1 MSRQASILS
10 AIATLALSL
19 GALAPTAVGTAYA
32 AGTCNAAPKPTAPA
46 GSHWYYRTDRAA
58 GRKCWYLAAEGS
70 KGRIAAPRVA
80 ATPDTDADAEPA
92 APPMAEVAA
101 RLTEPLLS
109 PPPAAAV
116 PAASTIVPQ
125 AAPSAPLQIP
135 PADSV
140 QRGDEPASAPLAQQ
154 AATNAQEPVADQT
167 PAPVAAPAASAAVTP
182 ALAPAPERINALQF
196 VFVAFVGIC
205 FLAGLFFYLAAVR
218 RRRME
223 IRIVDLNTRAPLRT
237 PAMATMTDS
246 PSVAPDARRHDGEID
261 DERLR
266 RFSQA
271 WKRQAA

>member
-10 AIATLALSL
+10 AMATLALSL
-19 GALAPTAVGTAYA
+19 GALAPTSGTAQA
-32 AGTCNAAPKPTAPA
+32 AGACNAAPKPTAPA

-109 PPPAAAV
+109 PPPAAAAPV
-116 PAASTIVPQ
+116 STIVSQ
-125 AAPSAPLQIP
+125 AAPSAPLQGP
-135 PADSV
+135 PGDSV
-140 QRGDEPASAPLAQQ
+140 QRGDEPTSAAS
-154 AATNAQEPVADQT
+154 AQEPAANAAPEPMADQP
-167 PAPVAAPAASAAVTP
+167 PAAAPAASAAATST
-182 ALAPAPERINALQF
+182 AAPQRINAMQF

-205 FLAGLFFYLAAVR
+205 LLAGLFFYLAAVR
-218 RRRME
+218 RRRTE
-223 IRIVDLNTRAPLRT
+223 VRIVDLNTTASLRM
-237 PAMATMTDS
+237 PAMAALTDS
-246 PSVAPDARRHDGEID
+246 PSVASDATGRRDADEID

>member
-1 MSRQASILS
+1 MSRQAFILP
-10 AIATLALSL
+10 AIATLAMSL
-19 GALAPTAVGTAYA
+19 GALASTSPSTAYA
-32 AGTCNAAPKPTAPA
+32 AGTCNAAPKPAAPA
-46 GSHWYYRTDRAA
+46 GSRWYYRTDRTL
-58 GRKCWYLAAEGS
+58 GRKCWYLATEGQ
-70 KGRIAAPRVA
+70 RHQTAAPRTA
-80 ATPDTDADAEPA
+80 ATTDTDAEPA

-101 RLTEPLLS
+101 RLTQPLLS
-109 PPPAAAV
+109 PPPAAAAPV
-116 PAASTIVPQ
+116 STIVSQ
-125 AAPSAPLQIP
+125 AAPSAPLVPQ
-135 PADSV
+135 ADAV
-140 QRGDEPASAPLAQQ
+140 QRSDEPASAPLAQQ

-182 ALAPAPERINALQF
+182 APGPERINAMQF

-205 FLAGLFFYLAAVR
+205 LLAGLFFYLAALR

-246 PSVAPDARRHDGEID
+246 PSVAPDARRDEGEID